1 MSGEE
6 ARLRQQV
13 SILQRKLE
21 NQTRQ
26 HEYDEEDR
34 LQEAAAK
41 AREQAATLA
50 QAGAIC
56 INPSQPCAYDGAPS
70 RSISYP
76 HADFALSCRRSC
88 RGCTAVLRFVFMLC
102 CAAWAAAVRAPCD
115 CRARH
120 RTCPEMLQCEL
131 QGQLDSCRLELQSVK
146 IQAASYASE
155 LEEVPV
161 DVLRTLL
168 ASLAPRPISAAGG
181 ATMGG

>member
-21 NQTRQ
+21 NQSRQ

-70 RSISYP
+70 RSISSP

-88 RGCTAVLRFVFMLC
+88 PGGGGAVLCCVCLC
-102 CAAWAAAVRAPCD
+102 CAVLHGLRLCVLLRLSRPSPYLSRNAAVRATGAIGLLPLG
-115 CRARH
+115 A
-120 RTCPEMLQCEL
+120 PECEDP
-131 QGQLDSCRLELQSVK
+131 GRFV
-146 IQAASYASE
+146 
-155 LEEVPV
+155 
-161 DVLRTLL
+161 RG
-168 ASLAPRPISAAGG
+168 RAGG
-181 ATMGG
+181 GT